1 METNVLCCLASAK
14 PVGIPT
20 PTGSIKGSYQ
30 TLSKMKKLIIIL
42 LLCSAIISG
51 LHAQCD
57 VGIQVQ
63 TNSFDINIKTP
74 QAGSEYSWS
83 TDIGPSGSGTSFSI
97 PRNSTELTIFRDGA
111 SNSTTA
117 PPMP

>member
-1 METNVLCCLASAK
+1 
-14 PVGIPT
+14 
-20 PTGSIKGSYQ
+20 
-30 TLSKMKKLIIIL
+30 MKKLIIIL

-111 SNSTTA
+111 PTSKIPFNTESECFLEIGGFSYSNPDACQS
-117 PPMP
+117 